1 MADQL
6 AHEAAQKVA
15 RSSYGRLIAYLA
27 KHTRDVAGAEDALS
41 EAFAAA
47 LADWPRKGIPA
58 NPEAWLMAVAKRKT
72 IDAARRTQSGA
83 AAADHLQLLADE
95 IESMADQ
102 LGAQDVNWA
111 NASSVANGYY
121 AVCSTYDQGAADPCN
136 GANLTTDANWQPGV
150 TSRLATNLPGVNAGV
165 DPYGNTIQYIVERM
179 CNLAGTANSAN
190 CLLASVNSDNN
201 TKNVQNEPLVGAPE
215 VLGDVPVYRVTVRIQ
230 GPKNVVSYIQA
241 FIS

>member
-1 MADQL
+1 MIKIGFNFRRYQSGVILFIALISLVVLSL
-6 AHEAAQKVA
+6 AAVSLI
-15 RSSYGRLIAYLA
+15 RSVDTNSLIAGNLVY
-27 KHTRDVAGAEDALS
+27 KQT
-41 EAFAAA
+41 
-47 LADWPRKGIPA
+47 
-58 NPEAWLMAVAKRKT
+58 AVA
-72 IDAARRTQSGA
+72 SSSFG
-83 AAADHLQLLADE
+83 